1 MLSNRGSDKW
11 FPRCG
16 TIDGSQTTWKTI
28 DKVDAFPSRTSM
40 LKIILLLVK
49 DKVGIDSPVG
59 LLLWKSFVRIRN
71 PCVLSRRDSTDM
83 KSASVSIRVLPDKGS
98 WEHLFPESPPLTPPS
113 APRSPSAPTCFSSWL
128 CSSCPPTLLPL
139 TLKSPQMLPRR
150 HELSS

>member
-1 MLSNRGSDKW
+1 MVSSLGNYWWIADNLKDNRQSGCIPIKNFNAKNYTFACKGQGWYW
-11 FPRCG
+11 FSSWF
-16 TIDGSQTTWKTI
+16 TIMKELCPD
-28 DKVDAFPSRTSM
+28 PY
-40 LKIILLLVK
+40 
-49 DKVGIDSPVG
+49 
-59 LLLWKSFVRIRN
+59 N

-98 WEHLFPESPPLTPPS
+98 WEHFFPESPPLTPPS

-150 HELSS
+150 HDLSS